1 MFSLG
6 IIILALLVLGILLS
20 LLFPVGGTWERTTGE
35 NQSIWDR
42 ERIILKQFGSIIFG
56 KQIVPGGFQKFFGF
70 ALGPS
75 IWLKRK
81 DYGVQALMHEGF
93 PEPIA
98 KLAQG
103 RVLLHL
109 TLKLTS
115 DRLFLKGYATPMKVE
130 FYEDGSGIKSI
141 RPVEPAPRTYHRS
154 ELTSVK
160 TPSLST
166 VGKPAYDV

>member
-6 IIILALLVLGILLS
+6 IIILAFLALGTVLS
-20 LLFPVGGTWERTTGE
+20 LIYPVGGTWERVSQGT
-35 NQSIWDR
+35 QSIWDR
-42 ERIILKQFGSIIFG
+42 ERVVLKQFGLLIIG
-56 KQIVPGGFQKFFGF
+56 KQVLSGGYQKFFGIAF
-70 ALGPS
+70 GPS
-75 IWLKRK
+75 IWLRRR
-81 DYGVQALMHEGF
+81 DYGIQALKQEGF

-98 KLAQG
+98 KLLQG

-130 FYEDGSGIKSI
+130 FYEDHSGIKSI
-141 RPVEPAPRTYHRS
+141 HPVEPTPRTYRRA
-154 ELTSVK
+154 ELTPVMQ
-160 TPSLST
+160 PSLS